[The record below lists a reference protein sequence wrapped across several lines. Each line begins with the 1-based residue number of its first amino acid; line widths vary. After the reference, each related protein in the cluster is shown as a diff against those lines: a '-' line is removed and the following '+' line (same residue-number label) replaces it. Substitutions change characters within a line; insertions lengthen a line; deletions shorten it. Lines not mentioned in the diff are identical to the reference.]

1 MQGDR
6 IWKGMALALAVG
18 ALATS
23 LNAGLSAARHREILA
38 GKEADLRKIQVYAG
52 RWAQEDALRAAL
64 EERQAWTPA
73 DLDELATRALGAG
86 AAKISPR
93 AARNAAPS
101 AALWPELRWRRNTRN
116 SGMSACSSPKRW
128 PVASVEPSSTTTI
141 SNGRP
146 SPRSTSATSR
156 ITCAMQASSL

>member
-93 AARNAAPS
+93 AASSVAGG
-101 AALWPELRWRRNTRN
+101 WLRRE
-116 SGMSACSSPKRW
+116 
-128 PVASVEPSSTTTI
+128 ASVELRDVSYGETALFLAAAAESVPAWRLREIEIDPSAQA
-141 SNGRP
+141 GRG
-146 SPRSTSATSR
+146 
-156 ITCAMQASSL
+156 AMVLLLESLEKKRP